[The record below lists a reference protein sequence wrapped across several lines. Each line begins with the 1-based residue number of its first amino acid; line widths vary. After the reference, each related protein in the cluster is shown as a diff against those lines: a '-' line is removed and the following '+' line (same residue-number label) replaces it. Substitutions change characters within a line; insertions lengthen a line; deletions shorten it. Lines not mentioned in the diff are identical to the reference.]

1 MGSKW
6 FFPFFLECSF
16 VEKDNLKKK
25 LFTALAFN
33 DGGGL
38 VFSRGNKY
46 VVSLERNKEFK
57 IPTEYDSKEHIK
69 ISNMLGK

>member
-1 MGSKW
+1 MSKN

-16 VEKDNLKKK
+16 VEQDKVKKK
-25 LFTALAFN
+25 LFAKLAFN

-38 VFSRGNKY
+38 VFCRGNRY
-46 VVSLERNKEFK
+46 FVSFEGNKEYK
-57 IPTEYDSKEHIK
+57 IPSEFDLNEHSK